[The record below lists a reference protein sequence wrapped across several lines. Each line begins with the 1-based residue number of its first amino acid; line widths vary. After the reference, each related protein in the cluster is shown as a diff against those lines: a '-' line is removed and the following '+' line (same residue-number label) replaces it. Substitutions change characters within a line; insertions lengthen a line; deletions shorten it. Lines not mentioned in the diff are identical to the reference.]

1 MLSQP
6 KAAALEALL
15 DEELGVLAPG
25 AVPPEIVE
33 ELEADG
39 FLEPGCRDSLQADLV
54 ARAVDQ
60 PLPWGATVVTQGA
73 VLASFAA
80 HCALDLDDIDVVAAR
95 PAELVVRWRDETS
108 RFVLRNGVVGVE
120 RHGGG
125 PPLMVIAELGTA
137 ADGVIQAYLA
147 NPVLR
152 ASVAVC
158 DLARLERI
166 GSVRSSAF
174 VYFEWFLR
182 GAYGVKLLPAAAY
195 TMGLIDR
202 GILSLGMG

>member
-6 KAAALEALL
+6 TAAALEALF
-15 DEELGVLAPG
+15 DEELGALPPG
-25 AVPPEIVE
+25 AVPPRVRE

-39 FLEPGCRDSLQADLV
+39 YLEPGCRDSLQADLV
-54 ARAVDQ
+54 ARAAER
-60 PLPWGATVVTQGA
+60 PLSFGATVVTQGE

-80 HCALDLDDIDVVAAR
+80 HCAADLDDIDVVVAR

-108 RFVLRNGVVGVE
+108 RLVLRNGVVGVE
-120 RHGGG
+120 RHAGG
-125 PPLMVIAELGTA
+125 PPLMVIAELGAA
-137 ADGVIQAYLA
+137 ADGVVQAYLT
-147 NPVLR
+147 NPALR
-152 ASVAVC
+152 TSVAVC

>member
-15 DEELGVLAPG
+15 DEELGELPPG
-25 AVPPEIVE
+25 SVPREIVE

-39 FLEPGCRDSLQADLV
+39 LLEPGRRDSLRADLV
-54 ARAVDQ
+54 AQAVAR
-60 PLPWGATVVTQGA
+60 PLSWGAAVVTQGE
-73 VLASFAA
+73 VLAAFAA
-80 HCALDLDDIDVVAAR
+80 HCAADLDDIDVVATQ

-120 RHGGG
+120 RHAGGA
-125 PPLMVIAELGTA
+125 PLMVIAELGAA

-166 GSVRSSAF
+166 GSVRSSSF
-174 VYFEWFLR
+174 VYLEWFLR
-182 GAYGVKLLPAAAY
+182 SAYGVKLLPAGAY

>member
-15 DEELGVLAPG
+15 DEELAALPAGAVLA
-25 AVPPEIVE
+25 ELVE
-33 ELEADG
+33 ELAAAG
-39 FLEPGCRDSLQADLV
+39 FLEPGRRDAVRAELV
-54 ARAVDQ
+54 ARAVAR
-60 PLPWGATVVTQGA
+60 PLEWASATVTQGE
-73 VLASFAA
+73 VLAAFTA
-80 HCALDLDDIDVVAAR
+80 HCDADLGDIEVVAVG

-108 RFVLRNGVVGVE
+108 RFVVRNGAVGVE
-120 RHGGG
+120 LRAGGS
-125 PPLMVIAELGTA
+125 PVMVIAELGDRA
-137 ADGVIQAYLA
+137 ERLVEAYLA
-147 NPVLR
+147 DPALR

-158 DLARLERI
+158 DLGRLERV
-166 GSVRSSAF
+166 GAVRSSAF

-182 GAYGVKLLPAAAY
+182 DAYGVKLLPAAAF